1 MARRAWSRV
10 TPGCQASLPS
20 LRTADTTTKGP
31 IAGRQEQSDRDV
43 RRLRSRGSLT
53 VIKVPMHGIGAQRLL
68 ENTVSLP
75 IAVWL
80 EPICGRIVIELAAVL
95 AGVSK
100 VLKHVTVSAGTDTVT

>member
-1 MARRAWSRV
+1 MR
-10 TPGCQASLPS
+10 
-20 LRTADTTTKGP
+20 
-31 IAGRQEQSDRDV
+31 
-43 RRLRSRGSLT
+43 
-53 VIKVPMHGIGAQRLL
+53 GIGAQRLL

-100 VLKHVTVSAGTDTVT
+100 VPEARHRVCGDRHGDVATTVELFDERVTMRIPVVEVSDDGYGPHVVDHERDQNITIGEETGGDHRL